1 MEKKARLWYSLIN
14 MRRYLEHMHT
24 REPHERRKH
33 ALHVATAITG
43 LLFVGWVATL
53 GVRLGGD
60 PVVAQN
66 ESNNGQAAAAVQ
78 AVERSGPRLEV
89 SSTSVSLPQYNN
101 WQQ

>member
-1 MEKKARLWYSLIN
+1 
-14 MRRYLEHMHT
+14 MRRYLEHMHS

-33 ALHVATAITG
+33 ALHVATIVTS
-43 LLFVGWVATL
+43 LVFVGWAATL
-53 GVRLGGD
+53 GMRLGGD
-60 PVVAQN
+60 SVVAQEETN
-66 ESNNGQAAAAVQ
+66 TQSAAAIQ